1 MPKRGEFSLKERA
14 VSKLK
19 EFIFRF
25 IQDDVLALASQ
36 LAYSLLFSIFPFLVF
51 FISLIG
57 YSDISSN
64 DILLILSNVLPKNA
78 LELIENTVIK
88 TANSKNIELLCLSL
102 ILTLWALSGGFHA
115 VIKGLNK
122 AYDQRET
129 RSIFKIYIISIL
141 CTLGVTLIILCTLL
155 FLVFGQMIG
164 SFLAF
169 RLGLSEGFGFL
180 WNILRYVIIFFGTI
194 LIFAAVYIFT
204 PNVRLT
210 WRKVLP
216 GAVFSTIGIVIASMG
231 FAFYVNNFGNYS
243 KIYGSIGA
251 VIILLTWLFILST
264 ITILGGEFNSVLFKR
279 EKNRF

>member
-1 MPKRGEFSLKERA
+1 MKERA

>member
-1 MPKRGEFSLKERA
+1 MKEGTFN
-14 VSKLK
+14 KLK
-19 EFIFRF
+19 EFVFRV
-25 IQDDVLALASQ
+25 IQDDVLALGSQ

-57 YSDISSN
+57 YSNLSSN

-88 TANSKNIELLCLSL
+88 TANSKNIQLLCLSL

-115 VIKGLNK
+115 VMKGLNK
-122 AYDQRET
+122 AYNQRET
-129 RSIFKIYIISIL
+129 RSALKIYIISIL

-155 FLVFGQMIG
+155 FLVFGQMLG

-169 RLGLSEGFGFL
+169 KLGFSKEFNLL
-180 WNILRYVIIFFGTI
+180 WNIFRYMIIFFGTVV
-194 LIFAAVYIFT
+194 IFGAVYIST

-210 WRKVLP
+210 WKQVLP
-216 GAVFSTIGIVIASMG
+216 GSIFSTIGIIIASIG

-251 VIILLTWLFILST
+251 VIVLLTWLFILSV
-264 ITILGGEFNSVLFKR
+264 ITILGGEFNSILFGNK
-279 EKNRF
+279 KNTF

>member
-1 MPKRGEFSLKERA
+1 MKER
-14 VSKLK
+14 VFNKLK

-51 FISLIG
+51 LITLIG
-57 YSDISSN
+57 YSNLSSN
-64 DILLILSNVLPKNA
+64 DILLILRNVLPKNA
-78 LELIENTVIK
+78 LELIESTVIK

-122 AYDQRET
+122 AYNQRET

-141 CTLGVTLIILCTLL
+141 CTLGVTLIILFTLL

-169 RLGLSEGFGFL
+169 KLGFSRQFRFL
-180 WNILRYVIIFFGTI
+180 WDILRYMTIFFGTV
-194 LIFAAVYIFT
+194 LIFAAVYIST
-204 PNVRLT
+204 PNVKLT

-216 GAVFSTIGIVIASMG
+216 GAVFSTIGIVIASIG

-251 VIILLTWLFILST
+251 VIVLLTWLFILST
-264 ITILGGEFNSVLFKR
+264 ITILGGEFNSVVFKKQ
-279 EKNRF
+279 KNSF

>member
-14 VSKLK
+14 FSKLK

-78 LELIENTVIK
+78 LELIENTVVK

-155 FLVFGQMIG
+155 FLVFGQMLG

-169 RLGLSEGFGFL
+169 KLGLSEGFGFL

-194 LIFAAVYIFT
+194 FIFAAVYIST

-264 ITILGGEFNSVLFKR
+264 ITILGGEFNSVLFKK